1 MIRPT
6 ELEFY
11 QEFLSIETL
20 ERRPDLRLKVTFDRS
35 GVLVI
40 KLGLEAFNLLDA
52 KIVNST
58 VDFHVLALSENHSS
72 ITCRQEC
79 LQGLQSLLPQ
89 IRPFSIK
96 HLVVVDYHVIE
107 LLAVGRRGGPRSG
120 KRLLLCHHINCFLV
134 ALLNF

>member
-40 KLGLEAFNLLDA
+40 ELGLEAFNLLDA
-52 KIVNST
+52 
-58 VDFHVLALSENHSS
+58 
-72 ITCRQEC
+72 
-79 LQGLQSLLPQ
+79 
-89 IRPFSIK
+89 
-96 HLVVVDYHVIE
+96 
-107 LLAVGRRGGPRSG
+107 
-120 KRLLLCHHINCFLV
+120 
-134 ALLNF
+134 